1 MGDEDNSG
9 GGDFVGLRTRTS
21 SSAGSRVR
29 KRHGST
35 TVAEEVV
42 TEELKQRR
50 AQPDRPY
57 ANKHI
62 VLLVIHFIQDFI
74 GLGLDTR
81 LVL

>member
-9 GGDFVGLRTRTS
+9 SGGGGGGGGGDFVALRTRTS

-57 ANKHI
+57 AIINCSGVH
-62 VLLVIHFIQDFI
+62 
-74 GLGLDTR
+74 
-81 LVL
+81 